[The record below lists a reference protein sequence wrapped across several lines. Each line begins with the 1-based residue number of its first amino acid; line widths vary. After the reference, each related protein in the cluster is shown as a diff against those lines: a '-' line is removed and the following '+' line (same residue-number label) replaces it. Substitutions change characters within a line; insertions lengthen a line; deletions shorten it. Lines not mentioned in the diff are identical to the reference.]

1 MKFLFNKSASGKN
14 HFRDRLDAVR
24 TKLANERT
32 ILAYM
37 RTALTFIIAGLTF
50 VKFFNNVYIEIVG
63 WIFIPVGVVTLVLGV
78 YRYNVTREHIVEL
91 NDIAARNELET
102 RRESTRDTL

>member
-1 MKFLFNKSASGKN
+1 MKFLFHKSASGKN
-14 HFRDRLDAVR
+14 HFRDRMDAVR

-50 VKFFNNVYIEIVG
+50 VKFFHNIYIEITG
-63 WIFIPVGVVTLVLGV
+63 WIFIPVGVITMVLGI
-78 YRYNVTREHIVEL
+78 YRYNITREHIVEL
-91 NDIAARNELET
+91 NDIAAQHELDT
-102 RRESTRDTL
+102 RRDISKDTI